1 MQIQEL
7 GETAKAL
14 NQAVDHQA
22 PTTAPEPA
30 PPCDHDK
37 TKEAELERKQYE
49 TTVAEKRAYS
59 TPAAAKYLGY
69 ESPDTLRNARH
80 IGKLAGVTAP
90 RYRKIG
96 NRVFYE
102 RAALDEW
109 LKQFPER
116 TCTTG
121 TA

>member
-1 MQIQEL
+1 MQTQDTFDI
-7 GETAKAL
+7 AKAL
-14 NQAVDHQA
+14 NQAEGHQT
-22 PTTAPEPA
+22 PTTPDCARDMA
-30 PPCDHDK
+30 
-37 TKEAELERKQYE
+37 KEAEMTRKQYE
-49 TTVAEKRAYS
+49 TNPVEKRAKEQYG
-59 TPAAAKYLGY
+59 TAAAAEYLGY

-109 LKQFPER
+109 LSQFQEQ

-121 TA
+121 AAA